1 MLTCESG
8 NRRVVPTELDGRQTV
23 LADSYDGKQLNSPN
37 DIVVRSGDSIWFTDP
52 DYGILSD
59 YTGNRASSE
68 LGRRCVFRLDP
79 LDGKLAIATDKL
91 DKPNGLAF
99 SPTEKILSLPTQAR
113 RTRLGGTHEILA
125 FDVAADGGLG
135 NRRTFAVIDA
145 GVPDG
150 FRVDLDGN
158 IWTRA
163 ADGVHC
169 IGKIAVPETRHK
181 PDVWRPKRNIA
192 AASSLY
198 SIYVGTRGL

>member
-1 MLTCESG
+1 
-8 NRRVVPTELDGRQTV
+8 
-23 LADSYDGKQLNSPN
+23 
-37 DIVVRSGDSIWFTDP
+37 
-52 DYGILSD
+52 
-59 YTGNRASSE
+59 SSE

-91 DKPNGLAF
+91 DPMVWPSRPPRKSF
-99 SPTEKILSLPTQAR
+99 SLPTQAR
-113 RTRLGGTHEILA
+113 RTRLGGAHEILA
-125 FDVAADGGLG
+125 FDVAADGWAG

-158 IWTRA
+158 IWTSA

-169 IGKIAVPETRHK
+169 ISPEGELIGKIAVSETRHK
-181 PDVWRPKRNIA
+181 PDVWRPKRNRLFIA